1 MNWKHLKKTNL
12 GKCNEFTTLSTRF
25 DRSNDCCMDFAW
37 KWNIQMNVFVALMN
51 LSDSSRAGKLRL
63 AQWDGPKLLSTG
75 GRPEEVWP
83 RRKILGI
90 FFAPHFGCSTTG
102 NFRAKLQ
109 FRKRFAIAKPC
120 FALQFPLENTSVETV
135 TTRELVRS
143 VGRRR
148 VRPSRCQ
155 SVPQVSSGQRTCNW
169 TNYANTFCS
178 MGADRWKVPGRGYSF
193 LRAKSKYQPLN

>member
-1 MNWKHLKKTNL
+1 MAVPWIESIWKKNL
-12 GKCNEFTTLSTRF
+12 GNCNEFTTLSTRF

-90 FFAPHFGCSTTG
+90 FFALHFGCSTTG

-109 FRKRFAIAKPC
+109 YFIKFRNLEEDVKLFFYTPLYDAVVVIRTDSC
-120 FALQFPLENTSVETV
+120 GSVALSWMKKQ
-135 TTRELVRS
+135 
-143 VGRRR
+143 
-148 VRPSRCQ
+148 
-155 SVPQVSSGQRTCNW
+155 
-169 TNYANTFCS
+169 
-178 MGADRWKVPGRGYSF
+178 
-193 LRAKSKYQPLN
+193 

>member
-1 MNWKHLKKTNL
+1 MNWKHLKIPL
-12 GKCNEFTTLSTRF
+12 GNCNEFTTLSTRF

-102 NFRAKLQ
+102 NLCSYPLVFKRIKLWSQ
-109 FRKRFAIAKPC
+109 SLKCNSLYIHSINSPRPY
-120 FALQFPLENTSVETV
+120 SVT
-135 TTRELVRS
+135 VRS
-143 VGRRR
+143 NQSGDGR
-148 VRPSRCQ
+148 
-155 SVPQVSSGQRTCNW
+155 
-169 TNYANTFCS
+169 
-178 MGADRWKVPGRGYSF
+178 
-193 LRAKSKYQPLN
+193 